1 MSDVSA
7 DLRIFPNK
15 EMFSVDMAE
24 VIDAAILKD
33 GIIQGCAISITNGV
47 LSIAA
52 GRIVVGGR
60 MAVVTAGD
68 VPIPT
73 LSSQQT
79 CTLVAV
85 CDLRTSGNPFYI
97 SIVDAAGLQT
107 LNSAKSTGDGFN
119 VEGTL
124 NYVSLGTIVVDP
136 STGTV
141 SNWTP
146 NADTA
151 TAHKGKDV
159 YQELLTK
166 IANLQTALNDKTTW
180 KLVQDRDYK
189 ATDANPWVV
198 IPTGAKEVFVSVFIE
213 WTSSQK
219 VCVDFHIPVAP
230 NMFNPYPGSA
240 STSHVNYWSKGY
252 NGFVRVATMRRDGV
266 YALRL
271 LEAYNKETNVL
282 NSTYFR
288 VYYR

>member
-24 VIDAAILKD
+24 VLDAAILKD
-33 GIIQGCAISITNGV
+33 GIIQGCAISVTNGV

-107 LNSAKSTGDGFN
+107 LNSARSTGDGFN

-124 NYVSLGTIVVDP
+124 NYVALGTIVVNP
-136 STGTV
+136 STGMV

-146 NADTA
+146 NADAA

-159 YQELLTK
+159 YQELLNK
-166 IANLQTALNDKTTW
+166 IAEVQTALNDKTTW
-180 KLVQDRDYK
+180 KLVQDRDIPGSE
-189 ATDANPWVV
+189 ANYIA
-198 IPTGAKEVFVSVFIE
+198 IPLGAKEIFVSVFIQ
-213 WTSSQK
+213 WTTTQK
-219 VCVDFHIPVAP
+219 ICINFHLPVIGHL
-230 NMFNPYPGSA
+230 FNPTSGA
-240 STSHVNYWSKGY
+240 AATSHVNYWGKDN
-252 NGFVRVATMRRDGV
+252 NGFVRLGTNRYNNNYYVK
-266 YALRL
+266 L

-282 NSTYFR
+282 NSTYYR
-288 VYYR
+288 VFYR

>member
-24 VIDAAILKD
+24 VLDAAILKD
-33 GIIQGCAISITNGV
+33 GIIQGCSISITNGV
-47 LSIAA
+47 LNITA
-52 GRIVVGGR
+52 GRIVVSGR
-60 MAVVTAGD
+60 LGVVTAGSI
-68 VPIPT
+68 PIPT

-79 CTLVAV
+79 CSVVAV
-85 CDLRTSGNPFYI
+85 CDLRASANPFYVAI
-97 SIVDAAGLQT
+97 MDADGLQT
-107 LNSAKSTGDGFN
+107 LNSAKSSGDGFN

-124 NYVSLGTIVVDP
+124 DYVVLGTVVVNP
-136 STGTV
+136 VTGLV
-141 SNWTP
+141 SDWTP
-146 NADTA
+146 SAAAA

-159 YQELLTK
+159 YQELLT
-166 IANLQTALNDKTTW
+166 LLNDKITW
-180 KLVQDRDYK
+180 KLVEDKDYK

-219 VCVDFHIPVAP
+219 ICVDFHIPVAP
-230 NMFNPYPGSA
+230 HMFNPYPGSA

-252 NGFVRVATMRRDGV
+252 NGFVRVSTMTRDGV

-271 LEAYNKETNVL
+271 IEAYNKETNVL
-282 NSTYFR
+282 NSTYYR